1 MKLSEHVEHI
11 RQLIDKAFR
20 NKLGRMGITNTQ
32 LPNTINQSPTSQS
45 PITTIYN
52 VFHQE
57 TGNIKDAYEKL
68 VEELTFTLFNRLAA
82 LKVMEAHTLHPEI
95 VTRRESHGGRSFAH
109 LAWLEQNSNA
119 RNEEAEGL
127 VLFLEDQLQKLATD
141 IPLFSPQHPYH
152 LLPTAL
158 ELQGIINAFNQVETD
173 SQVETDI
180 WKSDDVLGWLY
191 ESYNNYKK
199 AAHKASGD
207 KTEYNKVSIQSQ
219 VNTPRWVVQFL
230 VDNSL
235 GKLYLEMYP
244 ESEIRHKYKIA
255 NSAVGNSSLAKEVIG
270 NWPLVIGDKNSQSPK
285 TQLPITN
292 YQSPITNP
300 QLPRAKKPLHEIRMI
315 DPSTGSG
322 NYLLYGFD
330 MYYDLYID
338 QMENYGAHY
347 DEADI
352 PKLIIEHN
360 LHGVDLDDRAIQL
373 AQLGL
378 YIKAKRKKRTVKI
391 EHFNVVSS
399 DFFLPHYDEVQSI
412 FEDHANLDSKQKEII
427 RDIWNDLHQA
437 YKFGSLIRLEEKLS
451 FHLHGLKQQFD
462 RLQLRIFDENTLA
475 NYEQFRDNFFTNLQK
490 AVAQNTAK
498 QGQTFLN
505 TKTQDAITFLQLLT
519 QKYDVAVAN
528 PPYTDGAD
536 FGPELKKFVEA
547 NYKQPYKFNSNL
559 YAVFIKRCFELT
571 TENGK
576 IALIHPLT
584 FMYIKTFEDVRR
596 FILEKTHISV
606 FVDYGNSNLFGAVLV
621 DPAFYVLEKGNEK
634 QEKSWF
640 ISLDQYTRTSNEKF
654 KKDFC
659 MEAVNDKIA
668 NSPNKHNITVPQEK
682 LKIIEGWPFIYW
694 ISDGFRDKF
703 KEKGIG
709 EINKVATGLMTGN
722 NDKFLRF
729 HWEVN
734 PNEVSN
740 YYPDDNKKWVPY
752 QKGGSFNKW
761 YGNNWIVVNYA
772 NEGSSLATTDNK
784 IYYFKEGITY
794 STSGQKG
801 ASFRYIEPKFSFDK
815 GGACIFNTASA
826 TTTSYLLAY
835 LNSKLAGYIVDCL
848 NPTVNTQ
855 KGDIERIPFVIP
867 IKAIED
873 CITKSSISNIET
885 KKQLCSFRVFETN
898 FKQNP
903 LLAFQG
909 AALKDRVLTYLN
921 YENDQL
927 TQVLINEAIINELIF
942 EVYELSDADREQVE
956 AKMGLSIGSL
966 ALLQEAKDAFL
977 IQLQNPLAEVTE
989 HIQNLPITTFDEQQI
1004 REIKE
1009 AFATLYQSNNDLEEF
1024 CIRHQVNPINV
1035 WYWFKEANIVPA
1047 ARASE
1052 IALEFLADA
1061 IRTLLQQDDD
1071 GIIPLVGLPGE
1082 EALSQRLE
1090 QHCLQNGFTAAQY
1103 MQLDSLLGRS
1113 VNEYLEHLFFHQLS
1127 NLLNLF
1133 MYLPKTPFIWHLSS
1147 GQQQGFEAYI
1157 LIYKWNRDSLF
1168 KLKSQ
1173 YISQRVQNL
1182 EYRQIT
1188 LQDVTTAQ
1196 AQAEKDKIRLQL
1208 HEIET
1213 FKTKIDELIAEGY
1226 DPKLDD
1232 GVGKNIAPLQKKGL
1246 LRAEVLKTTGGA
1258 NSQLEKY
1265 LNADW

>member
-11 RQLIDKAFR
+11 RQLIDQAFR
-20 NKLGRMGITNTQ
+20 NRLGRMGINEGQ
-32 LPNTINQSPTSQS
+32 LTAIENMPAERKRMETIRE
-45 PITTIYN
+45 
-52 VFHQE
+52 VFIAE
-57 TGNIKDAYEKL
+57 TGTVADAYEKL

-109 LAWLEQNSNA
+109 LAWLEQNPNA

-127 VLFLEDQLQKLATD
+127 LLFLEDQLQKLASD

-173 SQVETDI
+173 TQVETEI

-219 VNTPRWVVQFL
+219 VYTPRWVVQFL

-244 ESEIRHKYKIA
+244 DSVIRNKYKIA
-255 NSAVGNSSLAKEVIG
+255 NA
-270 NWPLVIGDKNSQSPK
+270 PTSQ
-285 TQLPITN
+285 T
-292 YQSPITNP
+292 
-300 QLPRAKKPLHEIRMI
+300 RERKPLHEIRMI

-338 QMENYGAHY
+338 QIENYGADY
-347 DEADI
+347 NEADV
-352 PKLIIEHN
+352 PKLIIENN

-378 YIKAKRKKRTVKI
+378 YIKAKRRKRTAKI
-391 EHFNVVSS
+391 EHFNIVSS
-399 DFFLPHYDEVQSI
+399 DFFLPAYNDVKDI
-412 FEDHANLDSKQKEII
+412 FEDGNVGERERKII
-427 RDIWNDLHQA
+427 EDLWEDLQNAH
-437 YKFGSLIRLEEKLS
+437 KFGSLIRLEEKLN
-451 FHLHGLKQQFD
+451 LKWFGTKDKDDPNQIVLFGQQNLDDYDNF
-462 RLQLRIFDENTLA
+462 RNT
-475 NYEQFRDNFFTNLQK
+475 FFTNLQK

-528 PPYTDGAD
+528 PPYTDSAD
-536 FGPELKKFVEA
+536 FGPELKIFVEA
-547 NYKQPYKFNSNL
+547 NYKQPYKFNTNL
-559 YAVFIKRCFELT
+559 YAVFIKRCCEIIN
-571 TENGK
+571 ENGK
-576 IALIHPLT
+576 VAMVHPPT
-584 FMYIKTFEDVRR
+584 FMYIKTFEDVRKFIVDKMHISLFVEWGYLGMFHQSAR
-596 FILEKTHISV
+596 VDAAMYILEKEPKDVPVQFIKLNDIYEGRRYEA
-606 FVDYGNSNLFGAVLV
+606 FVKDYDDLL
-621 DPAFYVLEKGNEK
+621 
-634 QEKSWF
+634 
-640 ISLDQYTRTSNEKF
+640 
-654 KKDFC
+654 
-659 MEAVNDKIA
+659 A
-668 NSPNKHNITVPQEK
+668 NRPNKHNITLPQEK

-694 ISDGFRDKF
+694 ISDGFRGKF
-703 KEKGIG
+703 QEKALDDVLFIRQGG
-709 EINKVATGLMTGN
+709 ATGDN
-722 NDKFLRF
+722 LRTLRLW
-729 HWEVN
+729 WEIADDTLSK
-734 PNEVSN
+734 EHG
-740 YYPDDNKKWVPY
+740 DNKKWVIF
-752 QKGGSFNKW
+752 QKGGPFAKW
-761 YGNNWIVVNYA
+761 YGNNWCIIGYNDPIEYRFLKD
-772 NEGSSLATTDNK
+772 NGNSLPSEDK
-784 IYYFKEGITY
+784 YFLEGITY
-794 STSGQKG
+794 CSSGSKG
-801 ASFRYIEPKFSFDK
+801 TSFRYMPSNHIIS
-815 GGACIFNTASA
+815 GAGPGILPNTYSDIN
-826 TTTSYLLAY
+826 YCLGF
-835 LNSKLAGYIVDCL
+835 LNSKLSFYIADCL
-848 NPTVNTQ
+848 NPTVNTTQ
-855 KGDIERIPFVIP
+855 GDLKRIPFVLP
-867 IKAIED
+867 SKQLEH
-873 CITKSSISNIET
+873 SISTLTKNNVEIIKNRCSYRIIET
-885 KKQLCSFRVFETN
+885 NYEKS
-898 FKQNP
+898 P

-909 AALKDRVLTYLN
+909 ASLKDRLLAYLN
-921 YENDQL
+921 DENVQH
-927 TQVLINEAIINELIF
+927 TQVIINEAIINELIF
-942 EVYELSDADREQVE
+942 EVYDLSNADREQVE

-966 ALLQEAKDAFL
+966 AVLKEAKDAFL
-977 IQLQNPLAEVTE
+977 EQLQNPLAEVTE
-989 HIQNLPITTFDEQQI
+989 HIQNLPITTFDEQQV

-1035 WYWFKEANIVPA
+1035 WYWFKEANTLPA

-1061 IRTLLQQDDD
+1061 IRTLLQQDED

-1113 VNEYLEHLFFHQLS
+1113 VNEYLEHHFFNQLS
-1127 NLLNLF
+1127 NHLNLF
-1133 MYLPKTPFIWHLSS
+1133 MYLPKTPFIWHFSS
-1147 GQQQGFEAYI
+1147 GQHQGFEAYI

-1168 KLKSQ
+1168 KLKSH
-1173 YISQRVQNL
+1173 YISHRVQNL

-1188 LQDVTTAQ
+1188 LQDVNTAQ
-1196 AQAEKDKIRLQL
+1196 AQTEKETIRLQL
-1208 HEIET
+1208 QEIKLFT
-1213 FKTKIDELIAEGY
+1213 TKIDELIAEGY

-1232 GVGKNIAPLQKKGL
+1232 GVGKNIAPLQKKDL
-1246 LRAEVLKTTGGA
+1246 LRAEVLKA
-1258 NSQLEKY
+1258 NQLTKY

>member
-11 RQLIDKAFR
+11 RQLIDQAFR
-20 NKLGRMGITNTQ
+20 NSLGRMGINEGQ
-32 LPNTINQSPTSQS
+32 LTANENMPAERKRIETIRE
-45 PITTIYN
+45 
-52 VFHQE
+52 VFIAE
-57 TGNIKDAYEKL
+57 TGTVADAYEKL

-109 LAWLEQNSNA
+109 LAWLEQNPNA

-127 VLFLEDQLQKLATD
+127 LPFLEDQLQKLASD

-173 SQVETDI
+173 TQVETEI

-219 VNTPRWVVQFL
+219 VYTPRWVVQFL

-244 ESEIRHKYKIA
+244 DSEIRNKYKIA
-255 NSAVGNSSLAKEVIG
+255 NA
-270 NWPLVIGDKNSQSPK
+270 PTSQ
-285 TQLPITN
+285 T
-292 YQSPITNP
+292 
-300 QLPRAKKPLHEIRMI
+300 RERKPLHEIRMI

-338 QMENYGAHY
+338 QIENYGADY
-347 DEADI
+347 NEADV
-352 PKLIIEHN
+352 PKLIIENN

-378 YIKAKRKKRTVKI
+378 YIKAKRKKRTAKI
-391 EHFNVVSS
+391 EHFNIVSS
-399 DFFLPHYDEVQSI
+399 DFFLPAYNDVKDI
-412 FEDHANLDSKQKEII
+412 FEDGNVGERERKII
-427 RDIWNDLHQA
+427 EDLWEDLQNAH
-437 YKFGSLIRLEEKLS
+437 KFGSLIRLEEKLHFQWFGKKKVDVETQLS
-451 FHLHGLKQQFD
+451 ILEFDQQN
-462 RLQLRIFDENTLA
+462 LEA
-475 NYEQFRDNFFTNLQK
+475 YETFRTNFFTNLQK

-536 FGPELKKFVEA
+536 FGPELKIFVEA

-584 FMYIKTFEDVRR
+584 FMYIKTFEDVRK

-606 FVDYGNSNLFGAVLV
+606 FVDYGLSNLFGAVMV

-640 ISLDQYTRTSNEKF
+640 ISLDQYTRTPNEKF

-659 MEAVNDKIA
+659 LDALDDNIS
-668 NSPNKHNITVPQEK
+668 NRPNKHNITLPQEK

-694 ISDGFRDKF
+694 ISDGFREKF
-703 KEKGIG
+703 TEKALDEILKPRQGI
-709 EINKVATGLMTGN
+709 ATGN
-722 NDKFLRF
+722 NDKCVR
-729 HWEVN
+729 HWWEVEQSELSV
-734 PNEVSN
+734 EVN
-740 YYPDDNKKWVPY
+740 DEKKWKFY
-752 QKGGSFNKW
+752 SKGGPYNKW
-761 YGNNWIVVNYA
+761 YGNFWTVIDYSPSGYDFLLNSGNHLPSRNFYFL
-772 NEGSSLATTDNK
+772 EGA
-784 IYYFKEGITY
+784 TY
-794 STSGQKG
+794 SASGSKG
-801 ASFRYIEPKFSFDK
+801 VSFRYMPTNLLFDV
-815 GGACIFNTASA
+815 GGSCIFPGEFKNVKYYLSFLNT
-826 TTTSYLLAY
+826 
-835 LNSKLAGYIVDCL
+835 KLTFYIADCL

-855 KGDIERIPFVIP
+855 VGDLKRIPFVIP
-867 IKAIED
+867 SKKIENTISLLATVNID
-873 CITKSSISNIET
+873 VKRNFCSYRIT
-885 KKQLCSFRVFETN
+885 ETN
-898 FKQNP
+898 YGQSP
-903 LLAFQG
+903 LIAFQG
-909 AALKDRVLTYLN
+909 AALKDRVLAYLN
-921 YENDQL
+921 YENVHH

-956 AKMGLSIGSL
+956 TKMGFSIGSL
-966 ALLQEAKDAFL
+966 AVLKEAKEAFL
-977 IQLQNPLAEVTE
+977 AQLQNPIAEVNE
-989 HIQNLPITTFDEQQI
+989 HIQNLPITTFEEQKL
-1004 REIKE
+1004 REFKE
-1009 AFATLYQSNNDLEEF
+1009 SFATLYQSNNDLEEF

-1113 VNEYLEHLFFHQLS
+1113 VNEYLEHHFFNQLS
-1127 NLLNLF
+1127 NHLNLF

-1147 GQQQGFEAYI
+1147 GQHQGFEAYI

-1168 KLKSQ
+1168 KLKSH

-1188 LQDVTTAQ
+1188 LQDVNTAQ
-1196 AQAEKDKIRLQL
+1196 AQAEKETIRLQL
-1208 HEIET
+1208 QEIKLFT
-1213 FKTKIDELIAEGY
+1213 TKIDELIAEGY

-1246 LRAEVLKTTGGA
+1246 LRAEVLKSAGK

>member
-11 RQLIDKAFR
+11 RQLIDQAFR
-20 NKLGRMGITNTQ
+20 NRLGRMGINEGQ
-32 LPNTINQSPTSQS
+32 LTAIENMPAERKRMETIRE
-45 PITTIYN
+45 
-52 VFHQE
+52 VFIAE
-57 TGNIKDAYEKL
+57 TGTVADAYEKL

-109 LAWLEQNSNA
+109 LAWLEQNPNA

-127 VLFLEDQLQKLATD
+127 LLFLEDQLQKLASD

-173 SQVETDI
+173 TQVETEI

-199 AAHKASGD
+199 AAHKSSGD

-219 VNTPRWVVQFL
+219 VYTPRWVVQFL

-244 ESEIRHKYKIA
+244 DSEIRNKYKIA
-255 NSAVGNSSLAKEVIG
+255 NA
-270 NWPLVIGDKNSQSPK
+270 PTSQTREP
-285 TQLPITN
+285 
-292 YQSPITNP
+292 
-300 QLPRAKKPLHEIRMI
+300 KPLHEIRMI

-330 MYYDLYID
+330 MYYDLYDDVINNQGNPD
-338 QMENYGAHY
+338 NY
-347 DEADI
+347 DEADV

-378 YIKAKRKKRTVKI
+378 YIKAKRKKRTAKI
-391 EHFNVVSS
+391 EHFNIVSS
-399 DFFLPHYDEVQSI
+399 DFFLPAYNDVKDI
-412 FEDHANLDSKQKEII
+412 FEDGNVGERERKII
-427 RDIWNDLHQA
+427 EDLWEDLQNAH
-437 YKFGSLIRLEEKLS
+437 KFGSLIRLEEKLN
-451 FHLHGLKQQFD
+451 LKWFGTKDKNDPNQVTLFGQQNLED
-462 RLQLRIFDENTLA
+462 YA
-475 NYEQFRDNFFTNLQK
+475 NFRNAFFTNLQK

-528 PPYTDGAD
+528 PPYTDSAD
-536 FGPELKKFVEA
+536 FGPELKIFVEA
-547 NYKQPYKFNSNL
+547 NYKQPYKFNTNL
-559 YAVFIKRCFELT
+559 YAVFIKRCCEIIN
-571 TENGK
+571 ENGK
-576 IALIHPLT
+576 VAMVHPPT
-584 FMYIKTFEDVRR
+584 FMYIKTFEDVRKFIVDKMHISLFVEWGYLGMFHQSAR
-596 FILEKTHISV
+596 VDAAMYILEKEPKDVPVQFIKLNDIYEGRRYEA
-606 FVDYGNSNLFGAVLV
+606 FVKDYDDLL
-621 DPAFYVLEKGNEK
+621 
-634 QEKSWF
+634 
-640 ISLDQYTRTSNEKF
+640 
-654 KKDFC
+654 
-659 MEAVNDKIA
+659 A
-668 NSPNKHNITVPQEK
+668 NRPNKHNITLPQEK

-694 ISDGFRDKF
+694 ISDGFREKF
-703 KEKGIG
+703 KKNTVGKIADVRAGIQ
-709 EINKVATGLMTGN
+709 TSN
-722 NDKFLRF
+722 NNRFLRLW
-729 HWEVN
+729 WEV
-734 PNEVSN
+734 EK
-740 YYPDDNKKWVPY
+740 DDIIFNKTERGEKRWAIY
-752 QKGGSFNKW
+752 SKGGPYNKW
-761 YGNNWIVVNYA
+761 YGNLWCIVDWKEDGNYLQRYLHSA
-772 NEGSSLATTDNK
+772 GQDLHAQE
-784 IYYFKEGITY
+784 YYFRKGITY
-794 STSGQKG
+794 SASGSKG
-801 ASFRYIEPKFSFDK
+801 ISFRDFPDYALFDI
-815 GGACIFNTASA
+815 GGSSIFLSKSITSN
-826 TTTSYLLAY
+826 SYLMGL
-835 LNSKLAGYIVDCL
+835 LNSKLTFYISDCL
-848 NPTVNTQ
+848 NPTVNVQ
-855 KGDIERIPFVIP
+855 PQDLKRIPFVSPPEILDS
-867 IKAIED
+867 I
-873 CITKSSISNIET
+873 ISNLSET
-885 KKQLCSFRVFETN
+885 NISIQQNLCSYRIIETN
-898 FKQNP
+898 FEQSP

-909 AALKDRVLTYLN
+909 AALKDRVLAYLN
-921 YENDQL
+921 YENVQH

-956 AKMGLSIGSL
+956 TKMGFSIGSL
-966 ALLQEAKDAFL
+966 AVLKEAKEAFL
-977 IQLQNPLAEVTE
+977 AQLQNPLAEVTE
-989 HIQNLPITTFDEQQI
+989 HIQNLTTTTFEEQHI

-1009 AFATLYQSNNDLEEF
+1009 NFATLYQSNNDLEEF
-1024 CIRHQVNPINV
+1024 CIRHKVNPINV
-1035 WYWFKEANIVPA
+1035 WYWFKEANTLPA

-1103 MQLDSLLGRS
+1103 MQLDNLLGRS
-1113 VNEYLEHLFFHQLS
+1113 VNEYLEHHFFNQLS
-1127 NLLNLF
+1127 NHLNLF

-1147 GQQQGFEAYI
+1147 GQHQGFEAYI

-1168 KLKSQ
+1168 KLKSH
-1173 YISQRVQNL
+1173 YISHRVQNL

-1188 LQDVTTAQ
+1188 LQDVNTAQ
-1196 AQAEKDKIRLQL
+1196 AQTEKETIRLQL
-1208 HEIET
+1208 QEIKLFT
-1213 FKTKIDELIAEGY
+1213 IKIDELIAEGY

-1232 GVGKNIAPLQKKGL
+1232 GVGKNIAPLQKKDL

-1258 NSQLEKY
+1258 KSQLEKY
-1265 LNADW
+1265 LKADW

>member
-11 RQLIDKAFR
+11 RKLIDQAFR
-20 NKLGRMGITNTQ
+20 NRLGRMGINEGQ
-32 LPNTINQSPTSQS
+32 LVSLPNAPVERKRMETIRE
-45 PITTIYN
+45 
-52 VFHQE
+52 VFIAE
-57 TGNIKDAYEKL
+57 TGTVVDAYEKL

-109 LAWLEQNSNA
+109 LAWLEQNPQA
-119 RNEEAEGL
+119 RSEEAEGL
-127 VLFLEDQLQKLATD
+127 LPFLEEQLQKLASD

-173 SQVETDI
+173 TQVEADI
-180 WKSDDVLGWLY
+180 WQSDDVLGWLY

-219 VNTPRWVVQFL
+219 VYTPRWVVQFL

-244 ESEIRHKYKIA
+244 DSEIRHKYKIA
-255 NSAVGNSSLAKEVIG
+255 QAPA
-270 NWPLVIGDKNSQSPK
+270 
-285 TQLPITN
+285 TQT
-292 YQSPITNP
+292 
-300 QLPRAKKPLHEIRMI
+300 RERKPLHEIRMI

-330 MYYDLYID
+330 MYYDLYLD
-338 QMENYGAHY
+338 QIENYGADY
-347 DEADI
+347 SEADV
-352 PKLIIEHN
+352 PKLIIENN

-391 EHFNVVSS
+391 EHFNIVSS
-399 DFFLPHYDEVQSI
+399 DFFLPAYEEVKHLFENGAPLDEQLEKIVI
-412 FEDHANLDSKQKEII
+412 
-427 RDIWNDLHQA
+427 DLWKDLQQA
-437 YKFGSLIRLEEKLS
+437 HKFGSLIRLEEKFS
-451 FHLHGLKQQFD
+451 IKLHGLVKEEGITLFTEQN
-462 RLQLRIFDENTLA
+462 LVKYDE
-475 NYEQFRDNFFTNLQK
+475 FRTNFFTNLQK

-528 PPYTDGAD
+528 PPYTDSAD

-547 NYKQPYKFNSNL
+547 NYKQPYKFNTNL
-559 YAVFIKRCFELT
+559 YAVFIKRCCEIIE
-571 TENGK
+571 ENGK
-576 IALIHPLT
+576 VAMVHPPT
-584 FMYIKTFEDVRR
+584 FMYIKTFEDVRKYMLEKMHISLFVEWGYLGMFHQSAR
-596 FILEKTHISV
+596 VDAAMYILEKEPKDVPVQFIKLNHIYEGKRYNA
-606 FVDYGNSNLFGAVLV
+606 FVEAYDKLITNHQHAN
-621 DPAFYVLEKGNEK
+621 N
-634 QEKSWF
+634 
-640 ISLDQYTRTSNEKF
+640 YTLPR
-654 KKDFC
+654 
-659 MEAVNDKIA
+659 
-668 NSPNKHNITVPQEK
+668 EK

-694 ISDGFRDKF
+694 ISDGFREKF
-703 KEKGIG
+703 KGGVVDDFFYVVKGLTTGDNNRFIRFWW
-709 EINKVATGLMTGN
+709 EISE
-722 NDKFLRF
+722 DKI
-729 HWEVN
+729 
-734 PNEVSN
+734 SKN
-740 YYPDDNKKWVPY
+740 YEQDKLKWVLY
-752 QKGGSFNKW
+752 AKGGPFEKW
-761 YGNNWIVVNYA
+761 FGNLWTVINWENYGYEIKNLVDENGKQRSRPQ
-772 NEGSSLATTDNK
+772 NERF
-784 IYYFKEGITY
+784 YFQSGITY
-794 STSGQKG
+794 TAAGAKG
-801 ASFRYIEPKFSFDK
+801 ASYRALPNNLITDAGGSGIFPKN
-815 GGACIFNTASA
+815 FNNTNY
-826 TTTSYLLAY
+826 TIGF
-835 LNSKLAGYIVDCL
+835 LNSKLIGYVADCL
-848 NPTVNTQ
+848 NPTVNINQ
-855 KGDIERIPFVIP
+855 GDIWRIPFFIP
-867 IKAIED
+867 NEKIEKTIELLTSTNISIK
-873 CITKSSISNIET
+873 
-885 KKQLCSFRVFETN
+885 QRFCSYRIIETN
-898 FKQNP
+898 FEHSP
-903 LLAFQG
+903 LTAFQG
-909 AALKDRVLTYLN
+909 VALKYRVLEYLN
-921 YENDQL
+921 FENAQL
-927 TQVLINEAIINELIF
+927 TQVLINEAIINQLIF

-966 ALLQEAKDAFL
+966 AVFKDAKEAFL
-977 IQLQNPLAEVTE
+977 ALLQNPIAEVTE
-989 HIQNLPITTFDEQQI
+989 HIQNLPITTFEEQRI

-1009 AFATLYQSNNDLEEF
+1009 SFPTLYQSNNDLEEF
-1024 CIRHQVNPINV
+1024 CIRHQVNPINI

-1047 ARASE
+1047 ARAAE
-1052 IALEFLADA
+1052 IALEFLADS

-1090 QHCLQNGFTAAQY
+1090 QHCLHNSFTAAQY
-1103 MQLDSLLGRS
+1103 MQIDSLLGRPI
-1113 VNEYLEHLFFHQLS
+1113 NEYLEHHFFNQLS
-1127 NLLNLF
+1127 NHLNLF

-1182 EYRQIT
+1182 EYRQIQ
-1188 LQDVTTAQ
+1188 LQDVNTAQ
-1196 AQAEKDKIRLQL
+1196 AQTEKEKIRLQL

-1213 FKTKIDELIAEGY
+1213 FRTKIDELIAEGY

-1258 NSQLEKY
+1258 KSQLEKY
-1265 LNADW
+1265 LKADW

>member
-11 RQLIDKAFR
+11 RQLIDQAFR
-20 NKLGRMGITNTQ
+20 NRLGRMGINEGQ
-32 LPNTINQSPTSQS
+32 LTAIENMPAERKRMETIRE
-45 PITTIYN
+45 
-52 VFHQE
+52 VFIAE
-57 TGNIKDAYEKL
+57 TGTVADAYEKL

-109 LAWLEQNSNA
+109 LAWLEQNPNA

-127 VLFLEDQLQKLATD
+127 LPFLEDQLQKLASD

-173 SQVETDI
+173 TQVETEI

-199 AAHKASGD
+199 AAHKLSGE

-219 VNTPRWVVQFL
+219 VYTPRWVVQFL

-244 ESEIRHKYKIA
+244 DSEIRNKYKIA
-255 NSAVGNSSLAKEVIG
+255 NAPSSQARE
-270 NWPLVIGDKNSQSPK
+270 
-285 TQLPITN
+285 
-292 YQSPITNP
+292 
-300 QLPRAKKPLHEIRMI
+300 RKPLHEIRMI

-330 MYYDLYID
+330 MYYDLYDDVINNQGNPD
-338 QMENYGAHY
+338 NY
-347 DEADI
+347 DEVNV

-378 YIKAKRKKRTVKI
+378 YIKAKRKKRTAKI
-391 EHFNVVSS
+391 EHFNIVSS
-399 DFFLPHYDEVQSI
+399 DFFLPAYNDVKDI
-412 FEDHANLDSKQKEII
+412 FEDGNVGERERKII
-427 RDIWNDLHQA
+427 EDLWEDLQNAH
-437 YKFGSLIRLEEKLS
+437 KFGSLIRLEEKLN
-451 FHLHGLKQQFD
+451 LKWFGTKDKSDPNQVTLFGQQNLED
-462 RLQLRIFDENTLA
+462 YDN
-475 NYEQFRDNFFTNLQK
+475 FRNAFFTNLQK

-528 PPYTDGAD
+528 PPYTDSAD
-536 FGPELKKFVEA
+536 FGPELKIFVEA
-547 NYKQPYKFNSNL
+547 NYKQPYKFNTNL
-559 YAVFIKRCFELT
+559 YAVFIKRCCEIIN
-571 TENGK
+571 ENGK
-576 IALIHPLT
+576 VAMVHPPT
-584 FMYIKTFEDVRR
+584 FMYIKTFEDVRKFMLDKMHISLFVEWGYLGMFHQSAR
-596 FILEKTHISV
+596 VDAAMYILEKEPKDVPVQFIKLNDIYEGRRYEA
-606 FVDYGNSNLFGAVLV
+606 FVKDYDDLL
-621 DPAFYVLEKGNEK
+621 
-634 QEKSWF
+634 
-640 ISLDQYTRTSNEKF
+640 
-654 KKDFC
+654 
-659 MEAVNDKIA
+659 A
-668 NSPNKHNITVPQEK
+668 NRPNKHNITLPQEK

-694 ISDGFRDKF
+694 ISDGFREKF
-703 KEKGIG
+703 TEKALDEILKPRQGI
-709 EINKVATGLMTGN
+709 ATGN
-722 NDKFLRF
+722 NDKCVR
-729 HWEVN
+729 HWWEVEQSELSV
-734 PNEVSN
+734 EVN
-740 YYPDDNKKWVPY
+740 DEKKWKFY
-752 QKGGSFNKW
+752 SKGGPYNKW
-761 YGNNWIVVNYA
+761 YGNFWTVIDYSPSGYDFLLNSGNHLPSRNFYFL
-772 NEGSSLATTDNK
+772 EGA
-784 IYYFKEGITY
+784 TY
-794 STSGQKG
+794 SASGSKG
-801 ASFRYIEPKFSFDK
+801 VSFRYMPTNLLFDV
-815 GGACIFNTASA
+815 GGSCIFPGEFENVKYYLSFLNT
-826 TTTSYLLAY
+826 
-835 LNSKLAGYIVDCL
+835 KLTFYIADCL

-855 KGDIERIPFVIP
+855 VGDLKRIPFVIP
-867 IKAIED
+867 SKKIENTISLLATVNID
-873 CITKSSISNIET
+873 VKRNFCSYRIT
-885 KKQLCSFRVFETN
+885 ETN
-898 FKQNP
+898 YGQSP
-903 LLAFQG
+903 LIAFQG
-909 AALKDRVLTYLN
+909 AALKDRVLAYLN
-921 YENDQL
+921 YENVQH

-956 AKMGLSIGSL
+956 TKMGLSIGSL
-966 ALLQEAKDAFL
+966 AVLKEAKEAFL
-977 IQLQNPLAEVTE
+977 AQLQNPIAEVNE
-989 HIQNLPITTFDEQQI
+989 HIQNLPITTFEEQKL
-1004 REIKE
+1004 REFKE
-1009 AFATLYQSNNDLEEF
+1009 SFATLYQSNNDLEEF
-1024 CIRHQVNPINV
+1024 CIRHRVNPINV
-1035 WYWFKEANIVPA
+1035 WYWFKDANTVPA

-1113 VNEYLEHLFFHQLS
+1113 VNEYLEHHFFNQLS
-1127 NLLNLF
+1127 NHLNLF

-1147 GQQQGFEAYI
+1147 GQHQGFEAYI

-1168 KLKSQ
+1168 KLKSH

-1188 LQDVTTAQ
+1188 LQDVNTAQ
-1196 AQAEKDKIRLQL
+1196 AQTEKETIRLQL
-1208 HEIET
+1208 QEIKLFT
-1213 FKTKIDELIAEGY
+1213 TKIDELIAEGY

-1246 LRAEVLKTTGGA
+1246 LRAEVLKSAGKS
-1258 NSQLEKY
+1258 SQLEKY

>member
-1 MKLSEHVEHI
+1 MKLSEHTEHI
-11 RQLIDKAFR
+11 RQLIDRAFR
-20 NKLGRMGITNTQ
+20 NRLGRMGINEGQ
-32 LPNTINQSPTSQS
+32 LVSLPDAPVERKRMETIRE
-45 PITTIYN
+45 
-52 VFHQE
+52 VFIAE
-57 TGNIKDAYEKL
+57 TGTVGDAYEKL

-95 VTRRESHGGRSFAH
+95 VTRRETHGGRSFAH
-109 LAWLEQNSNA
+109 LAWLEQNPQA
-119 RNEEAEGL
+119 RSDEAEGL
-127 VLFLEDQLQKLATD
+127 LPFLEEQLQKLASD

-152 LLPTAL
+152 LLPTAI
-158 ELQGIINAFNQVETD
+158 ELLQIINAFNAVEEDQDVKKTVVGD
-173 SQVETDI
+173 SNIPNSQFLIPNSI
-180 WKSDDVLGWLY
+180 WQSDDVLGWLY

-219 VNTPRWVVQFL
+219 VYTPRWVVQFL

-244 ESEIRHKYKIA
+244 DSEIRHKYKIA
-255 NSAVGNSSLAKEVIG
+255 QA
-270 NWPLVIGDKNSQSPK
+270 PT
-285 TQLPITN
+285 TQL
-292 YQSPITNP
+292 
-300 QLPRAKKPLHEIRMI
+300 RERKPLHEIRMI

-338 QMENYGAHY
+338 QIENYGADY
-347 DEADI
+347 NEADI
-352 PKLIIEHN
+352 PKLIIENN

-391 EHFNVVSS
+391 EHFNIVSS
-399 DFFLPHYDEVQSI
+399 DFFLPAYEEVKHLFENGVPLDEQLEKIVI
-412 FEDHANLDSKQKEII
+412 DLWEDLQ
-427 RDIWNDLHQA
+427 QA
-437 YKFGSLIRLEEKLS
+437 HKFGSLIRLEEKFS
-451 FHLHGLKQQFD
+451 IKLHGLVKEEGITLFTEQN
-462 RLQLRIFDENTLA
+462 LIKYDE
-475 NYEQFRDNFFTNLQK
+475 FRTNFFTNLQK

-528 PPYTDGAD
+528 PPYTDSAD

-547 NYKQPYKFNSNL
+547 NYKQPYKFNTNL
-559 YAVFIKRCFELT
+559 YAAFIKRCCEIT
-571 TENGK
+571 TDDGYVGM
-576 IALIHPLT
+576 IHPHT
-584 FMYIKTFEDVRR
+584 FMFIKTFEDVRKYL
-596 FILEKTHISV
+596 IEHTHIDLM
-606 FVDYGNSNLFGAVLV
+606 VDYGLDRVNLFGPGILLDATW
-621 DPAFYVLEKGNEK
+621 YVLSKKKKESSGLYFNITANQ
-634 QEKSWF
+634 QEKAKQA
-640 ISLDQYTRTSNEKF
+640 SLEQAYEDALNNRNNNRLYTL
-654 KKDFC
+654 
-659 MEAVNDKIA
+659 
-668 NSPNKHNITVPQEK
+668 PQEK

-694 ISDGFRDKF
+694 ISDGFREKF
-703 KEKGIG
+703 NGGVVNDYLDVVKGL
-709 EINKVATGLMTGN
+709 TTSDN
-722 NDKFLRF
+722 NRFLR
-729 HWEVN
+729 HWWEIDN
-734 PNEVSN
+734 DAISKN
-740 YYPDDNKKWVPY
+740 YSTDKKRWVQY
-752 QKGGSFNKW
+752 VKGGPFEKW
-761 YGNNWIVVNYA
+761 HGNNWTVLNWFNNGEPIRNFAASVIR
-772 NEGSSLATTDNK
+772 NEKYHFRA
-784 IYYFKEGITY
+784 GITY
-794 STSGQKG
+794 TASGSKG
-801 ASFRYIEPKFSFDK
+801 ASYRYLPKNFITDAGGPGIFPNKFKNIEYSLGF
-815 GGACIFNTASA
+815 FNSN
-826 TTTSYLLAY
+826 LC
-835 LNSKLAGYIVDCL
+835 GYIADCL
-848 NPTVNTQ
+848 NPTVNINQ
-855 KGDIERIPFVIP
+855 GDIWRIPFVIP
-867 IKAIED
+867 TSQKEQEISQLATENISIK
-873 CITKSSISNIET
+873 
-885 KKQLCSFRVFETN
+885 QRFCSYRIIETN
-898 FKQNP
+898 FEQSP
-903 LLAFQG
+903 LIAFQG
-909 AALKDRVLTYLN
+909 ASLKDRVLAYLN
-921 YENDQL
+921 FENAQL

-956 AKMGLSIGSL
+956 AKMGVSIG
-966 ALLQEAKDAFL
+966 ALPVLQEAKDAFL
-977 IQLQNPLAEVTE
+977 AQLQNPLAEVSE
-989 HIQNLPITTFDEQQI
+989 HIVNLAVTTFDEQQI

-1009 AFATLYQSNNDLEEF
+1009 GFATLYQSNNDLEEF

-1035 WYWFKEANIVPA
+1035 WYWFRETNVVPA

-1052 IALEFLADA
+1052 IALEFLADS

-1103 MQLDSLLGRS
+1103 MQLDSLVGRS
-1113 VNEYLEHLFFHQLS
+1113 VNEYLEHHFFNQLS
-1127 NLLNLF
+1127 NHLNLF

-1147 GQQQGFEAYI
+1147 GQHQGFEAYI

-1182 EYRQIT
+1182 EYRQIQ
-1188 LQDVTTAQ
+1188 LQDVNTAQ
-1196 AQAEKDKIRLQL
+1196 AQTEKEKIRLQL

-1246 LRAEVLKTTGGA
+1246 LRAEVLKTIGGA